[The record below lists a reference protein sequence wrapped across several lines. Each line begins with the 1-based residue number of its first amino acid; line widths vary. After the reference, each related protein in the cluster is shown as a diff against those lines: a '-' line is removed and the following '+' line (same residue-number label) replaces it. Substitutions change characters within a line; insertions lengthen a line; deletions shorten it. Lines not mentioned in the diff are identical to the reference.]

1 VQLRRFRFILVCL
14 LLLAAGAAMAGVF
27 KMKDGSQITGDPI
40 SMTENGVEIKQS
52 DGTVSARQPFE
63 AFASEGLKALM
74 AAAKTPHDKALLQP
88 LVESLP
94 EETAK
99 AQELVVKPVETPLR
113 PTQNVGIFALFG
125 SPLGWMLLLVLYGAN
140 IFAAYEIALF
150 RKQPV
155 KTVCGLAAVPFFGV
169 LSPIAFIAMPPKAA
183 PPEPEEA
190 APVAV
195 PLAEGEA
202 PPAGAPAVA
211 TSTRPA
217 SNPGRAPIHMQGVS
231 SGATAAEE
239 TAPAAPA
246 RDLPAPVV
254 FTRGEFTFNRRF
266 FETKFAGFF
275 RAIRTEAEKDL
286 VLFFKTNR
294 GNFVGRRITNITPNE
309 LYLQTFNN
317 EATADEMIPFI
328 EVMEVQIR
336 HKDAE

>member
-1 VQLRRFRFILVCL
+1 
-14 LLLAAGAAMAGVF
+14 MAGVF

-40 SMTENGVEIKQS
+40 SMNENGVEIKES
-52 DGTVSARQPFE
+52 DGTVSPRQPFE
-63 AFASEGLKALM
+63 AFASAGLKALM

-99 AQELVVKPVETPLR
+99 AQELVVKPVETPSR
-113 PTQNVGIFALFG
+113 PTQNIGIFAIFG
-125 SPLGWMLLLVLYGAN
+125 SSLGWMLLLVLYGAN

-155 KTVCGLAAVPFFGV
+155 KTVCGLAAIPFFGV

-183 PPEPEEA
+183 PPEPEQA
-190 APVAV
+190 AAAAV
-195 PLAEGEA
+195 PLPEGEA
-202 PPAGAPAVA
+202 PPAGAPAA
-211 TSTRPA
+211 ASNRPA
-217 SNPGRAPIHMQGVS
+217 APPGRAPIHMAGVS
-231 SGATAAEE
+231 PVTTGEEE
-239 TAPAAPA
+239 TAPLAPA
-246 RDLPAPVV
+246 RDLPAPIV